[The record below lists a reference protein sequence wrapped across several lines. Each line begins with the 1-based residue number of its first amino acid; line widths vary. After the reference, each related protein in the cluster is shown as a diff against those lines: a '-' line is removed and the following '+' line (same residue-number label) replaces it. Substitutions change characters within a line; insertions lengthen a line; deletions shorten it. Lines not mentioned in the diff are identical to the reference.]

1 MAGSSFGRRRH
12 MECVRLLLEGGAEP
26 TLAGKDGRDAIG
38 WASHANQHAVLELFE
53 ARGCDV
59 GRGTAAPTDASDACQ
74 NNAELLAERRGSA
87 LWGRRDEH

>member
-1 MAGSSFGRRRH
+1 

-74 NNAELLAERRGSA
+74 NNAERRTPNAGA
-87 LWGRRDEH
+87 ARFGDA